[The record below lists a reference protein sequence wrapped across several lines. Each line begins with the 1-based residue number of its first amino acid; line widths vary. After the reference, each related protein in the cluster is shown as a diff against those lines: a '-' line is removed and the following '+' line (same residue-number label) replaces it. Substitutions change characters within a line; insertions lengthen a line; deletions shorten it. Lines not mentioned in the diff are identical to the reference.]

1 MQTASAC
8 LHLLPPREALVC
20 RGKRGA
26 TMTWTTV
33 VMTLVLPMVIRG
45 CEVTTLGT
53 LLEEP
58 LQKNGDSWTVSVGVK
73 PNHEHDWQLGLLLTV
88 KEEARTTFVMNV
100 ILNHESDFRV
110 IRLHGHIGREEI
122 TGDDLPSMPRDLSF
136 RIHVT
141 VSRYELELE
150 LDNVKKIAP
159 HGLKNLHE
167 MRTSTLALRNTDAAE
182 GFSVSHG
189 CVEVNTR
196 KTDKVLEYPVQSR
209 FTENRTPVIA
219 AASCGAAALVMAA
232 TWLIYCASRRLRG
245 RPPVNAASRSDQ
257 HEGPR
262 PVHAQ
267 GDVSLHASPQNTCAN
282 VATPAQGTAHATWA
296 ASGQTGVGSAL
307 CVDEHRSSLEE
318 HIYESASDAE
328 EQMNTDCA
336 NCQQKSSPEEHIYDS
351 LSEMEEPM
359 YTDCADNQQRCS
371 PDEHIYESATDAEE
385 SSGSRSERNSI
396 YGSERDSEAQQSFRN
411 SIYDDH
417 CT

>member
-1 MQTASAC
+1 MQTVSAC

-53 LLEEP
+53 IHEEP

-73 PNHEHDWQLGLLLTV
+73 PNHEQDWQLGLLLTV
-88 KEEARTTFVMNV
+88 KNDLRATPVMNV
-100 ILNHESDFRV
+100 TLNHESDSRV

-122 TGDDLPSMPRDLSF
+122 TGDDLLSMPRDLSF
-136 RIHVT
+136 RIHAT
-141 VSRYELELE
+141 VRKYDLELE
-150 LDNVKKIAP
+150 LDNVKKIA
-159 HGLKNLHE
+159 LNELNNFHE

-182 GFSVSHG
+182 SFSVSHG
-189 CVEVNTR
+189 CVEGNTR
-196 KTDKVLEYPVQSR
+196 PATTVKNPAPPSPGNKTL
-209 FTENRTPVIA
+209 VIA

-245 RPPVNAASRSDQ
+245 RPPVNAASRSGQD
-257 HEGPR
+257 EGPR

-417 CT
+417 CA

>member
-1 MQTASAC
+1 MGMG
-8 LHLLPPREALVC
+8 V
-20 RGKRGA
+20 
-26 TMTWTTV
+26 MVTWTTV
-33 VMTLVLPMVIRG
+33 VMMLVLPLEIRG
-45 CEVTTLGT
+45 CEVATLGDH
-53 LLEEP
+53 LEEP

-73 PNHEHDWQLGLLLTV
+73 PNHDDEWQLNLLLTV
-88 KEEARTTFVMNV
+88 REKPRETPVINV
-100 ILNHESDFRV
+100 TLTHISLAI
-110 IRLHGHIGREEI
+110 IRLSGHIGDEEI
-122 TGDDLPSMPRDLSF
+122 TGDGFLSVPKKHPFILAVTANRYDLEI
-136 RIHVT
+136 RIDKVEKT
-141 VSRYELELE
+141 
-150 LDNVKKIAP
+150 AT
-159 HGLKNLHE
+159 HGLKNFHE
-167 MRTSTLALRNTDAAE
+167 IKSSTLSLRNTVAAE
-182 GFSVSHG
+182 NFNVSHG
-189 CVEVNTR
+189 CVGFSNP
-196 KTDKVLEYPVQSR
+196 KILEYAVRPR
-209 FTENRTPVIA
+209 FTEAAIALKYSAHPTLAGNKTLVIA

-417 CT
+417 CA